1 MLEHHAH
8 LLAHG
13 IDVGIIHL
21 DALKLDGAAGGDL
34 QPVQAAQ
41 EGGLAAAG
49 GADQADHVAAVDV
62 DVDALQD
69 IQGGGGLLCALFGLT
84 AVGLGQTTDFQDLFS
99 MISGHLAPSSSQTS
113 TAAM

>member
-41 EGGLAAAG
+41 EGGFAAAR
-49 GADQADHVAAVDV
+49 GADEGSDLPFAHVQR
-62 DVDALQD
+62 DALE
-69 IQGGGGLLCALFGLT
+69 GLEV
-84 AVGLGQTTDFQDLFS
+84 AVPEVQVMGRNN
-99 MISGHLAPSSSQTS
+99 
-113 TAAM
+113 

>member
-1 MLEHHAH
+1 MREKVEVLEHHPH
-8 LLAHG
+8 LLADG
-13 IDVGIIHL
+13 INVAVINL

-49 GADQADHVAAVDV
+49 GSDQAHHVAAVDV
-62 DVDALQD
+62 DVDALEHV
-69 IQGGGGLLCALFGLT
+69 QGGGGLLCALFDLT

-99 MISGHLAPSSSQTS
+99 MISGHIWK
-113 TAAM
+113 